1 MLRRFND
8 LANLLDLSLHG
19 LDLGQVRRCAV
30 SKSKS
35 GWLKIHRANWGRG
48 PAHTHEPPI
57 VPSAWEKM
65 LREMQLNEAQVLA
78 VLKDRKGDTAMRIV
92 EFAHDNHEKAYVP
105 TTILVRLGLSTW

>member
-1 MLRRFND
+1 
-8 LANLLDLSLHG
+8 
-19 LDLGQVRRCAV
+19 
-30 SKSKS
+30 
-35 GWLKIHRANWGRG
+35 
-48 PAHTHEPPI
+48 

>member
-1 MLRRFND
+1 MSSRNQCSLGRCWRISAREGAGND
-8 LANLLDLSLHG
+8 LANLLDLSLYG
-19 LDLGQVRRCAV
+19 LDMGQVRRCAV

-48 PAHTHEPPI
+48 PAHTQEPPI

-65 LREMQLNEAQVLA
+65 LREMQLSEAQVLA

-92 EFAHDNHEKAYVP
+92 E
-105 TTILVRLGLSTW
+105 